1 MLEARGS
8 EMEKVDDM
16 NSNSQASRP
25 QDKPADNTIRRRT
38 ARRALSGAAA
48 IAGAMI
54 AVAGL
59 AACGSAAHAPASG
72 TIPSRTPA
80 SAAAQYSS
88 YQSVMRGYFGGMMG
102 GGQRWV
108 MGEAIYRWRTGVNG
122 MPGWMW
128 SPSLPGFM
136 TGTGI
141 DPGTMM
147 GRLWADGPGPQI
159 SPARAVRLGD
169 QIPAGAEVN
178 RATRIITFATTSV
191 RLDVVAS
198 PRGGPDEAFQIAGLI
213 NPRLVMLAGARV
225 SIEVINADSGTAH
238 GLVIT
243 AAKGARSSMP
253 MMTARPAFP
262 GSALWF
268 LGDATT
274 AGMHAGIF
282 VFTASTPGTY
292 RYLCPVPGHAFK
304 GMTGL
309 LTITA

>member
-1 MLEARGS
+1 
-8 EMEKVDDM
+8 MEKVDDM
-16 NSNSQASRP
+16 NSNSQASRS
-25 QDKPADNTIRRRT
+25 QGKPADNTIRVRA
-38 ARRALSGAAA
+38 ARRALTGAAA

-59 AACGSAAHAPASG
+59 AACGSAAHSPAGG
-72 TIPSRTPA
+72 TITSRTPA
-80 SAAAQYSS
+80 SAAAQYSY
-88 YQSVMRGYFGGMMG
+88 YQSMMRGYFGGTMG
-102 GGQRWV
+102 GAQRWI
-108 MGEAIYRWRTGVNG
+108 MGEARYRWRTGVNG
-122 MPGWMW
+122 VPGWMR
-128 SPSLPGFM
+128 SRSLPGFM
-136 TGTGI
+136 TGI

-147 GRLWADGPGPQI
+147 GRLWADAPGPRI

-213 NPRLVMLAGARV
+213 NPRLVMHAGARV
-225 SIEVINADSGTAH
+225 SIEVINGDPGTAH

-243 AAKGARSSMP
+243 AAQGARSWMP

-274 AGMHAGIF
+274 VGMHAGIF

-292 RYLCPVPGHAFK
+292 RYLCPVPGHTFE